1 MAIKQPTNSW
11 LQFITRRYEELLNCQ
26 PISFRDLVPSRMPQV
41 GGVYLITA
49 RNGRYEHTYYIG
61 RTKNLRQ
68 RLYNNHLMGPLTNA
82 RLKKYLIGSGECT
95 DIKEAKEFIRSRC
108 YARWIEESDI
118 RNRGAIEGYATGLL
132 FPKYG
137 IYEEH

>member
-1 MAIKQPTNSW
+1 MRKLQNQWYNFLNDALEKLSCNVAHEYAILT
-11 LQFITRRYEELLNCQ
+11 
-26 PISFRDLVPSRMPQV
+26 PSSIPDIP
-41 GGVYLITA
+41 GVYVISVGKNET
-49 RNGRYEHTYYIG
+49 EEPYYIG

-82 RLKKYLIGSGECT
+82 RLKKYLVNSGECKNK
-95 DIKEAKEFIRSRC
+95 DEAKNFIRKNC
-108 YARWIEESDI
+108 HVRWMIENDVKK
-118 RNRGAIEGYATGLL
+118 RGAVEGYVTGML